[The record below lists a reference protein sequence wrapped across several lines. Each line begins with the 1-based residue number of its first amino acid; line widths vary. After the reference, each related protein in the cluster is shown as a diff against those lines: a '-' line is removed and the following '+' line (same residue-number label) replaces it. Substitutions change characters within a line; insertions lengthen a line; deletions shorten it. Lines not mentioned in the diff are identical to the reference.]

1 MATKE
6 KETVVDA
13 ELGVIGVRRNAQARR
28 FVFRVRDGQL
38 LATTPWQASRTE
50 LLRAIEAL
58 RPRLVRMLERN
69 ASHKPQLI
77 DASFRID
84 AESFKFCLQPAR
96 VSQLRTEERRGL
108 LTCYYPEDFD
118 FAQPHVQ
125 AWLRSAVTESLRH
138 HAKVLLPP
146 RLRQLAEARGLK
158 YGTLR
163 IHASRS
169 RWGSCTARGNINLSL
184 YLMLLPV
191 VLQDYVMEHELTHLV
206 EMNHGPRFY
215 ALLDEAVGG
224 RHEALRRQLK
234 QFSLSTLLP

>member
-6 KETVVDA
+6 MESVVDA

-38 LATTPWQASRTE
+38 WATTPWRASHAE
-50 LLRAIEAL
+50 LLRAIETL
-58 RPRLVRMLERN
+58 RPRLIRMLER
-69 ASHKPQLI
+69 AAAQKPALI
-77 DASFRID
+77 DATFRID
-84 AESFKFCLQPAR
+84 AECFTFSLQCAR

-108 LTCYYPEDFD
+108 LTCYYPEGFD
-118 FAQPHVQ
+118 FTPPHVQ
-125 AWLRSAVTESLRH
+125 AWLRRAVTESLRH
-138 HAKVLLPP
+138 HAQVIFPP
-146 RLRQLAEARGLK
+146 RLRQLAEARGLR
-158 YGTLR
+158 YNTLR

-184 YLMLLPV
+184 FLMLLPTA
-191 VLQDYVMEHELTHLV
+191 LQDYIMQHELTHLI

-224 RHEALRRQLK
+224 RHESLRRQLK
-234 QFSLSTLLP
+234 QFSLSTLFP